1 MMLSVLQRSPFLLP
15 SLLLLLCSNG
25 ALGFHSTTS
34 TARLLHRT
42 TRLFQATES
51 SSNVEQIRLNKV
63 FKASL
68 SRRQADRVIEEGRVV
83 VNGEVTYGCMVVPYQ
98 DVVELDGTVVKGW
111 EQMNGLGQKSSSGG
125 SAAAAPVS
133 DTFEYVKYWKPRGV
147 VCTTDRNIRDNIIDV
162 IMRSGGYRPKHRVYP
177 VGRLDKDSSGLILL
191 TSDGRLPNN
200 SLRRSQKQPKVYQ
213 CEVDRP
219 LSDVDIDNLRNGIVI
234 TTIAQRDGKSKPL
247 TARTKQCQVYK
258 VSETCCEITLME
270 GRNRQIRKMMDA
282 LGYEVVD
289 LHRVRFGNIAID
301 DMMNEGDWK
310 RLDGLEMEW
319 IEKILEETA
328 EDDNFVDY
336 EKEL

>member
-1 MMLSVLQRSPFLLP
+1 VFP
-15 SLLLLLCSNG
+15 SLLLLLVLLLLCSNNG
-25 ALGFHSTTS
+25 ALGFQATP
-34 TARLLHRT
+34 TARRLHGT
-42 TRLFQATES
+42 TAPTRLFQSTTDNNNDA
-51 SSNVEQIRLNKV
+51 VEQIRLNKV

-68 SRRQADRVIEEGRVV
+68 SRRQADRVIEEGRVE

-98 DVVELDGTVVKGW
+98 DIVELDGTVIKGW
-111 EQMNGLGQKSSSGG
+111 EQMNGLRQNTNSG
-125 SAAAAPVS
+125 SPAAPVS

-162 IMRSGGYRPKHRVYP
+162 ITKSGGYRPKHRVYP

-213 CEVDRP
+213 VEVDRP

-234 TTIAQRDGKSKPL
+234 TTVAQRDGKSKPL
-247 TARTKQCQVYK
+247 TAKTKQCQVYK
-258 VSETCCEITLME
+258 VSETCCEVTLTE

-328 EDDNFVDY
+328 DDDNFEEY
-336 EKEL
+336 EEEEL